1 MCAGSPEGQPCPG
14 LHQEKRG
21 QQGER
26 GDSAPLLCSGETS
39 PGVLRSALEPSAQE
53 GHGTVGAGP
62 KEGYKNDP
70 RAGAP
75 LLGGQAERDGL
86 VQPGEEKAAGRP
98 DCSLSVLKGSL

>member
-21 QQGER
+21 QQVDR
-26 GDSAPLLCSGETS
+26 GDSAPLFCSGETS
-39 PGVLRSALEPSAQE
+39 PGPLRSALEPSAQE
-53 GHGTVGAGP
+53 GQGTVGAGP

-75 LLGGQAERDGL
+75 LL
-86 VQPGEEKAAGRP
+86 
-98 DCSLSVLKGSL
+98 

>member
-14 LHQEKRG
+14 LHQEKHDQQVRRG
-21 QQGER
+21 H
-26 GDSAPLLCSGETS
+26 STPLLCSGETS

-70 RAGAP
+70 RGWSTSPMRAG
-75 LLGGQAERDGL
+75 
-86 VQPGEEKAAGRP
+86 
-98 DCSLSVLKGSL
+98 